1 MDFPKTVEEHR
12 TNVGRL
18 RCVITDRPNPTLHH
32 AQGGS
37 IRRRLSEMGYDPS
50 KSLNQRGSASEA
62 LIIPLAAELHSA
74 GKDGID
80 GQIGRMSWED
90 RYGEQARYVDEVG
103 ELLGYSLWD
112 LFILWS
118 PRKRLTLRNDGSR
131 GPGPSGSGSMP
142 AA

>member
-1 MDFPKTVEEHR
+1 M
-12 TNVGRL
+12 
-18 RCVITDRPNPTLHH
+18 ITDRPYPTLHH

-80 GQIGRMSWED
+80 GQIGRVSWEE
-90 RYGEQARYVDEVG
+90 RYGEQAGYVDEVG
-103 ELLGYSLWD
+103 TALGYSLWD

-118 PRKRLTLRNDGSR
+118 ARKRVMLRPAGSDG
-131 GPGPSGSGSMP
+131 PEPSGSGSTP